1 MKKKLSIILILM
13 FSFIV
18 VDASSFKVDCP
29 EKDKALGEVKCDVS
43 IKSDLKVKNVLFN
56 YNIVGGSYVN
66 FSINESYTSTSSNQS
81 GVVLSRKE
89 VFSGSSYDSVGSL
102 ILKMGSSSDTSITFS
117 NIKINNED
125 VKDITKT
132 IKLYDSNNYLSD
144 LSVSGY
150 TLSPVFN
157 KSISLYT
164 VKNVSEAS
172 VVINA
177 SSESKTSTVTGTGKK
192 NLNVGLNEFTITVT
206 SEMGVKRTY
215 TLKIYRNGDKDKT
228 NTLSSLSVD
237 GYQLTPIFD
246 KKTTSYKLSV
256 KKDVTSIKVNASLSS
271 DKSTFN
277 NGNGPR
283 IVSLNYGVNNV
294 VVEVKSES
302 GSIKKYTIK
311 VKREDERSSN
321 NYLKSLN
328 VSVGDFK
335 FDKKTLNY
343 SFSVPNDTSS
353 IKVIAEAEDQKS
365 SVSGNKTY
373 DLKEGVNT
381 IEVNVIAENGSV
393 RKYTLKVTRIVKN
406 KDSKENNYLDSLE
419 IENYQ
424 IMFDKETSI
433 YNVTIDN
440 EKTLNIKY
448 KASSENASVIVNGN
462 ENLKNGST
470 IRITVRGIDGST
482 REYIINISKN
492 EAVSKDNKGS
502 TEEAVIINKNRKLH
516 IVLGVISF
524 VIMVVSIIGIIIINV
539 KRIVKKGLRDE
550 ENN

>member
-1 MKKKLSIILILM
+1 MRNKISIILILM

-18 VDASSFKVDCP
+18 LNASSFKVNCP

-43 IKSDLKVKNVLFN
+43 LKSDLKVKNVSFN
-56 YNIVGGSYVN
+56 YNIVSGSYAD
-66 FSINESYTSTSSNQS
+66 FSINENYTGSVNQN
-81 GVVLSRKE
+81 GVVLSRRE

-102 ILKMGSSSDTSITFS
+102 VLKMGTSSDVGITFS

-125 VKDITKT
+125 VKDINKT

-144 LSVSGY
+144 LSVNGY
-150 TLSPVFN
+150 TMSPVFN
-157 KSISLYT
+157 KSVSLYT
-164 VKNVSEAS
+164 IKNVDAS
-172 VVINA
+172 SIVINA
-177 SSESKTSTVTGTGKK
+177 SSESKTSTVTGGGKK
-192 NLNVGLNEFTITVT
+192 NLNIGLNEFTITVT
-206 SEMGVKRTY
+206 SEMGIKRTY

-228 NTLSSLSVD
+228 NTLSSLGID
-237 GYQLTPIFD
+237 GYQLSPSFD
-246 KKTTSYKLSV
+246 KKTTSYKLTV

-271 DKSTFN
+271 DKSSFN

-283 IVSLNYGVNNV
+283 VVSLNYGNNDV
-294 VVEVKSES
+294 VIEVKSES

-311 VKREDERSSN
+311 VVREDERSSN

-328 VSVGDFK
+328 VTAGDFD

-343 SFSVPNDTSS
+343 SFSVPNDTTS
-353 IKVIAEAEDQKS
+353 IKVIADVEDDKS

-381 IEVNVIAENGSV
+381 IEVNVTAENGSM

-406 KDSKENNYLDSLE
+406 KDEKENNYLESLE

-424 IMFDKETSI
+424 IMFDKDTSI

-440 EKTLNIKY
+440 EKKLNIKY
-448 KASSENASVIVNGN
+448 KVSSQNASVIVNGN
-462 ENLKNGST
+462 ENLKNGSI
-470 IRITVRGIDGST
+470 IRITVRGVDGST

-492 EAVSKDNKGS
+492 ETISKDNKGS
-502 TEEAVIINKNRKLH
+502 SDGTVILNQNRKLH

-524 VIMVVSIIGIIIINV
+524 VVMVVSMVGIAVINV
-539 KRIVKKGLRDE
+539 KRMVKKGLRDE
-550 ENN
+550 EGN

>member
-1 MKKKLSIILILM
+1 MRNKISIILILM

-18 VDASSFKVDCP
+18 VNASSFKVNCP

-43 IKSDLKVKNVLFN
+43 LKSDLKVKNVSFN
-56 YNIVGGSYVN
+56 YNIVSGSYAD
-66 FSINESYTSTSSNQS
+66 FSINENYTGSVNQN
-81 GVVLSRKE
+81 GVVLSRRE

-102 ILKMGSSSDTSITFS
+102 VLKMGTSSDVGITFS

-125 VKDITKT
+125 VKDINKT

-144 LSVSGY
+144 LSVNGY
-150 TLSPVFN
+150 TMSPVFN
-157 KSISLYT
+157 KSVSLYT
-164 VKNVSEAS
+164 IKNVDAS
-172 VVINA
+172 SIAINA
-177 SSESKTSTVTGTGKK
+177 SSESKTSTVTGGGKK
-192 NLNVGLNEFTITVT
+192 NLNIGLNEFTITVT
-206 SEMGVKRTY
+206 SEMGIKRTY

-228 NTLSSLSVD
+228 NTLSSLGID
-237 GYQLTPIFD
+237 GYQLSPSFD
-246 KKTTSYKLSV
+246 KKTTSYKLTV

-271 DKSTFN
+271 DKSSFN

-283 IVSLNYGVNNV
+283 VVSLNYGNNDV
-294 VVEVKSES
+294 VIEVKSES

-311 VKREDERSSN
+311 VVREDERSSN

-328 VSVGDFK
+328 VTAGDFD

-343 SFSVPNDTSS
+343 SFSVPNDTTS
-353 IKVIAEAEDQKS
+353 IKVIADVEDDKS

-381 IEVNVIAENGSV
+381 IEVNVTAENGSM

-406 KDSKENNYLDSLE
+406 KDEKENNYLESLE

-424 IMFDKETSI
+424 IMFDKDTSI

-440 EKTLNIKY
+440 EKKLNIKY
-448 KASSENASVIVNGN
+448 KVSSQNASVIVNGN
-462 ENLKNGST
+462 ENLKNGSI
-470 IRITVRGIDGST
+470 IRITVRGVDGST

-492 EAVSKDNKGS
+492 ETISKDNKGS
-502 TEEAVIINKNRKLH
+502 SDGTVILNQNRKLH
-516 IVLGVISF
+516 IMLGVISF
-524 VIMVVSIIGIIIINV
+524 VVMVVSIVGIAVINV
-539 KRIVKKGLRDE
+539 KRMIKKGLRDE
-550 ENN
+550 EGN